1 MTDKYIDYIYSKAK
15 KAVKDVEE
23 VTDDHIRNAVGS
35 IGYFA
40 LVNTGLLDSL
50 ERRDARNGKNNG
62 TKGLRGPW

>member
-1 MTDKYIDYIYSKAK
+1 MKDKYIDYIYSKAK
-15 KAVKDVEE
+15 EAVKDVEE

-50 ERRDARNGKNNG
+50 ERGGTSNGKNNG
-62 TKGLRGPW
+62 TEGLRGPW

>member
-15 KAVKDVEE
+15 EAIKDVDE

-35 IGYFA
+35 IGYYA

-50 ERRDARNGKNNG
+50 ERRDTSNGKNMG
-62 TKGLRGPW
+62 RD

>member
-15 KAVKDVEE
+15 DAVKDVEE
-23 VTDDHIRNAVGS
+23 VTDDHIRNTVGS

-40 LVNTGLLDSL
+40 LVNTSLIDSL

-62 TKGLRGPW
+62 TKGLRSPW

>member
-15 KAVKDVEE
+15 DAVKDVEE

-40 LVNTGLLDSL
+40 LVHTGLLDSL
-50 ERRDARNGKNNG
+50 ERGGTSNGKNMG
-62 TKGLRGPW
+62 RK

>member
-1 MTDKYIDYIYSKAK
+1 MMDKYIDYIYSKAK
-15 KAVKDVEE
+15 EAIKDVEE

-50 ERRDARNGKNNG
+50 ERGGTSNGKNNG
-62 TKGLRGPW
+62 TKGLRSPW

>member
-1 MTDKYIDYIYSKAK
+1 MTDKYMDYIYSKAK
-15 KAVKDVEE
+15 EAVKDVEE

-35 IGYFA
+35 IGYFT

-50 ERRDARNGKNNG
+50 GRGGTSNGKNNG

>member
-15 KAVKDVEE
+15 EAVKDVEE

-50 ERRDARNGKNNG
+50 ERGGTSNGKNMG
-62 TKGLRGPW
+62 RK

>member
-15 KAVKDVEE
+15 DAVKDVDE

-40 LVNTGLLDSL
+40 LANMGLLDSL
-50 ERRDARNGKNNG
+50 ERRYASNGKNNG

>member
-15 KAVKDVEE
+15 DTVRDVEE

-40 LVNTGLLDSL
+40 LVNMGLLDSL
-50 ERRDARNGKNNG
+50 ERGDTSNGKNNG
-62 TKGLRGPW
+62 TEGLRGPW

>member
-1 MTDKYIDYIYSKAK
+1 MTDKYIDYIYIKAK
-15 KAVKDVEE
+15 EAVKDVEE

-40 LVNTGLLDSL
+40 LVNMGLLDSL
-50 ERRDARNGKNNG
+50 ERGGTSNGKNNG